1 MRKVLYITELVD
13 LGGGEKSLLSMVDAL
28 DKEQYCPVVLCPKE
42 GPLTEELKRRNV
54 HVVVFPFGR
63 TEKLFGV
70 IPIFPVSGMVRVF
83 YLLRS
88 ERIGLVHA
96 NCFLGAVLAAV
107 ACKILRV
114 PLVWTVHGWT
124 SGGGLQGMLMN
135 LFIDRII
142 TVSTAVER
150 FLMRSGTLHSGKVQT
165 VSLGVDPVEFRALTD
180 PTTVRREFHI
190 PETVPLIGIVGRL
203 QAVKGHQYFLEA
215 ARLVKNELPTAKFV
229 IVGDRLFNN
238 PSDEGY
244 PEQVKILID
253 HLGLGPDIVCTGFR
267 NDVPDILGSMDVLV
281 VSSLRESFGLIV
293 IEAMAAGVPVV
304 STRCEGPEDTIEDNV
319 TGILVPVRDPQALA
333 KGILSVFADREK
345 TNRMTFRARERVE
358 KMFTVRVQAQKIE
371 KVYASILPGRRS

>member
-13 LGGGEKSLLSMVDAL
+13 LGGGEKSLLYMIEAL
-28 DKEQYCPVVLCPKE
+28 NKEQFCPVVLCPKE
-42 GPLTEELKRRNV
+42 GPLTGELRRKNV
-54 HVVVFPFGR
+54 RVVVFPFGR
-63 TEKLFGV
+63 AEKLFGI
-70 IPIFPVSGMVRVF
+70 IPILPLGGMVRVLC
-83 YLLRS
+83 LLRS

-96 NCFLGAVLAAV
+96 NCFLGAVLAAF

-135 LFIDRII
+135 VFIDRII

-150 FLMRSGTLHSGKVQT
+150 FLMRSDTLHPGKVQT
-165 VSLGVDPVEFRALTD
+165 VFLGVDLAEFRALKD
-180 PTTVRREFHI
+180 RAAVRQEFHV
-190 PETVPLIGIVGRL
+190 PEAAPLIGMVGRL
-203 QAVKGHQYFLEA
+203 QAVKGHRYFLEA
-215 ARLVKNELPTAKFV
+215 ARLVKNELPAAKFI

-281 VSSLRESFGLIV
+281 VSSLRESFGLVV

-304 STRCEGPEDTIEDNV
+304 STRCEGPEDTIEDNA

-333 KGILSVFADREK
+333 KGVISILADRERTK
-345 TNRMTFRARERVE
+345 KMTSQARERVE
-358 KMFTVRVQAQKIE
+358 KMFTVGVQTQKIE
-371 KVYASILPGRRS
+371 KVYAGILAGRRP